1 MNSAKLLHQHYA
13 LGTKIMLAEREIADL
28 REKATAIGSFDY
40 AKDRVK
46 SSSPMGARY
55 ERLIE
60 RLVDRQAKLTDLMA
74 EWMEQREAVADLI
87 DLVEDTNQH
96 EVLYFWYVLHLNAE
110 QIAREMHY
118 TPTNIY
124 LLRRKGLL
132 KIDELLNKFK

>member
-1 MNSAKLLHQHYA
+1 MNSAKILHQHYA

-60 RLVDRQAKLTDLMA
+60 RLVDRQAKLTSLMN
-74 EWMEQREAVADLI
+74 EWMEQRDEVARLV
-87 DLVEDTNQH
+87 DLVTDTKQH
-96 EVLYFWYVLHLNAE
+96 EVIYLWYIIHLSAE

-124 LLRRKGLL
+124 LLRRKGLMC
-132 KIDELLNKFK
+132 IEQHLNKFK